1 MESTKVTFTDIPDTP
16 DITIMR
22 STSFQDI
29 EKVEKEERKTGNY
42 TILKFIDDTFE
53 LCIIPKSKYQSY
65 LDMVTFSTQKK
76 TKKQY
81 AKAMGKLGRQF
92 KKFSHF
98 IER

>member
-1 MESTKVTFTDIPDTP
+1 MESSKVTFTDIPNTP

-29 EKVEKEERKTGNY
+29 EKVEKEEKKSGNF
-42 TILKFIDDTFE
+42 TILKFLDNTFE
-53 LCIIPKSKYQSY
+53 LCIIPKSKYRDY
-65 LDMVTFSTQKK
+65 LDMVTFSTQEK

-81 AKAMGKLGRQF
+81 AKAMKRLGKQF
-92 KKFSHF
+92 KKYSHF